1 MSLPEEQ
8 TTITTSATLA
18 VDPGDVSV
26 DDQYSLGCSLLAAG
40 QLSME
45 SELPSVAGA
54 QEEEPDSY
62 QVTEVGPVPEVT
74 CLADL
79 VADLGE
85 IED

>member
-1 MSLPEEQ
+1 M
-8 TTITTSATLA
+8 LA
-18 VDPGDVSV
+18 SE
-26 DDQYSLGCSLLAAG
+26 

-45 SELPSVAGA
+45 SELPSVAGV
-54 QEEEPDSY
+54 QEEEQNDY